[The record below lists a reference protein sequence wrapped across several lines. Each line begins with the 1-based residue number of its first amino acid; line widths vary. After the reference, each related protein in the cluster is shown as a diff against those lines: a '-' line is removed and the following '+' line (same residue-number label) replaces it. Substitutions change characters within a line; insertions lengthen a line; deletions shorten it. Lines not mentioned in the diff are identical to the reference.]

1 MLTRPFFTTHDI
13 ADILKV
19 NEATV
24 RGWIKSG
31 DLRAVDIGR
40 EWRVAQ
46 IDLEAFLN
54 AHANRSAA
62 QRACHA
68 GSKQQGCTDDRA

>member
-1 MLTRPFFTTHDI
+1 MLSRPFFTTHDI
-13 ADILKV
+13 AEVLKV

-46 IDLEAFLN
+46 IDLEAFLD
-54 AHANRSAA
+54 AHANRSAIRQA
-62 QRACHA
+62 DHA
-68 GSKQQGCTDDRA
+68 GSKRQDSTDDRA

>member
-13 ADILKV
+13 AEVLKV

-46 IDLEAFLN
+46 IDLEAFLS
-54 AHANRSAA
+54 AHANRSAMQQA
-62 QRACHA
+62 DHA
-68 GSKQQGCTDDRA
+68 GSTRQDSADDRA